1 MTDSISLRPS
11 EILTLMINSLKSKL
25 MQKLKRVNA
34 SASFNLNQDEWLLNL
49 FVGNLKTKALN
60 LPMGGAYEF
69 QMVLCACA
77 DGKLIMEIIFQSDF
91 EKEMKIHQMEPKLV
105 KRVGTCSVPTEI
117 FCQDFLNFYL
127 EDLIIKNMET
137 GEVKK
142 QMFGINGHLSWE
154 LSGLSW
160 ELNITGIVTPAPKSI
175 TPPALIPPVSVGI
188 STPATVGIATTTK
201 APPLTSKGATA
212 VANVNNPVSYA
223 APPPGVTVTLPTGQQ
238 TVRQHPP
245 ILGLIQQSLQQKAPS
260 VHTVQYLTNS
270 RAFNIPPPSFPVH
283 NPVRGKSPPVP
294 NASTP
299 KKKQNKKK
307 GGRSLKKIIPLPA
320 RETSEDETSEDTQGA
335 VVRNHDYETLGEESQ
350 SSISEIDQAPLSST
364 SQEYIP
370 ANKVASMVEEA
381 IRQLLSEGVLI
392 RANESNEK
400 TVVQVDLE
408 QAEQIRNLSD
418 ASLQE
423 QPVAGGK
430 EKQPGEME
438 NATEKGESNDSVLGP
453 ETRSRAKSKPPE

>member
-1 MTDSISLRPS
+1 
-11 EILTLMINSLKSKL
+11 

-34 SASFNLNQDEWLLNL
+34 SASFNLNQEEWLLNL

-91 EKEMKIHQMEPKLV
+91 EKEMKIHQMEPRLV

-142 QMFGINGHLSWE
+142 QMFGNNGHLSWE

-201 APPLTSKGATA
+201 APPPTSKGATA

-223 APPPGVTVTLPTGQQ
+223 VPPPGVTVALPTGQQ

-245 ILGLIQQSLQQKAPS
+245 ILGLIQQSLQNKAPS

-270 RAFNIPPPSFPVH
+270 RAFNIPPPNFPVQS
-283 NPVRGKSPPVP
+283 PERGKSPAAPT
-294 NASTP
+294 ASTP
-299 KKKQNKKK
+299 KKKQSKKR
-307 GGRSLKKIIPLPA
+307 GGKFLKKIIPLPA
-320 RETSEDETSEDTQGA
+320 QETSEDENSEDAHGA
-335 VVRNHDYETLGEESQ
+335 GVHAARNHDYETLGEES
-350 SSISEIDQAPLSST
+350 ISEIEKAPVS
-364 SQEYIP
+364 P
-370 ANKVASMVEEA
+370 ANVSNSAQYVPVDKVAGLVEQA
-381 IRQLLSEGVLI
+381 IRELLAEGVI
-392 RANESNEK
+392 VRATESSSESNEK
-400 TVVQVDLE
+400 TIVQVDNE
-408 QAEQIRNLSD
+408 QAEEIRNLSETIF
-418 ASLQE
+418 QE
-423 QPVAGGK
+423 QPATESGEK
-430 EKQPGEME
+430 EKQNKTNDEVIS
-438 NATEKGESNDSVLGP
+438 EKGESTNSNPGP
-453 ETRSRAKSKPPE
+453 ETRSRSKGSSKGPE

>member
-1 MTDSISLRPS
+1 
-11 EILTLMINSLKSKL
+11 

-142 QMFGINGHLSWE
+142 QMFGDNGHLSWE

-175 TPPALIPPVSVGI
+175 TAPALIPPVSVGI

-201 APPLTSKGATA
+201 APPPISMGATA

-238 TVRQHPP
+238 TVRRHPP
-245 ILGLIQQSLQQKAPS
+245 ILGLIQQSLQNKAPS

-270 RAFNIPPPSFPVH
+270 RAFNIPPPSFPVQS
-283 NPVRGKSPPVP
+283 PVRGKSPAAPT
-294 NASTP
+294 ASTP
-299 KKKQNKKK
+299 KKKQSKKR
-307 GGRSLKKIIPLPA
+307 GGKFLKKIIPLPA
-320 RETSEDETSEDTQGA
+320 QETSEDENSEDAHGA
-335 VVRNHDYETLGEESQ
+335 GAHAARNHDYETLGEES
-350 SSISEIDQAPLSST
+350 ISEIEQAPVSPT
-364 SQEYIP
+364 PQEYIP
-370 ANKVASMVEEA
+370 ADKVAGMVEQA
-381 IRQLLSEGVLI
+381 IRELLSEGVLI

-408 QAEQIRNLSD
+408 QAEEIRNLSD
-418 ASLQE
+418 AIFQEQE
-423 QPVAGGK
+423 QPATEAGEK

-438 NATEKGESNDSVLGP
+438 NQNKINDEVISEKGESNNSIIGP
-453 ETRSRAKSKPPE
+453 ETRSRAKGSKGPE